1 MSGVVI
7 GVGAAVG
14 AVIGGGS
21 TLFSAS
27 KTNRNQI
34 KAFKKQMYYMQ
45 LNYNYNQ
52 AALNRQERSLY
63 DSAVGNLFNMSVN
76 AFQSQSQVEAAQAES
91 GVEGRTQDKLGQVI
105 RGTNLRQQTALKE
118 AYEVDVWNV
127 RSQKEALYIET
138 KNAVEQAR
146 DNLSNSFIKGSK
158 LYAQLFQGVTTG
170 AALGAATAGIGSAV
184 GGALGGATATLATET
199 TATGALG
206 ASAGI
211 GGAGAVNTSLGAGFL
226 SSYGVAANSA
236 VAGGVT
242 TAASTGLSSGALSG
256 LGGAGLLASTGMSG
270 ASSSATIASNTGG
283 NILGN
288 VMANYQQ
295 YKPYV
300 DFIQQWSNYYNSNVL
315 PRERGGYFY

>member
-14 AVIGGGS
+14 AVVGGGS
-21 TLFSAS
+21 TLYSAS

-76 AFQSQSQVEAAQAES
+76 AFQNQSQVEAAQAES

-184 GGALGGATATLATET
+184 GGALGGAMSS
-199 TATGALG
+199 TATGALSGG
-206 ASAGI
+206 AGAA
-211 GGAGAVNTSLGAGFL
+211 GGAGAVTAESFLASYGISASTVPTLGA
-226 SSYGVAANSA
+226 S
-236 VAGGVT
+236 T
-242 TAASTGLSSGALSG
+242 MASTGAAAGASTGSLAA
-256 LGGAGLLASTGMSG
+256 LGGAGAVASTGMSG
-270 ASSSATIASNTGG
+270 ASSSASIASNTGG
-283 NILGN
+283 SFLGN